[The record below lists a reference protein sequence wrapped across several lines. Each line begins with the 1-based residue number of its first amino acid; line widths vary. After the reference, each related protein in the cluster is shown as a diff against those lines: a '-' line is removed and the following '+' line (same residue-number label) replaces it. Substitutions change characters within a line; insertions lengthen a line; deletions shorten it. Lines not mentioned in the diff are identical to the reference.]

1 MDYFGGKKKRSASK
15 ASRKSS
21 KSKSR
26 SRSRS
31 KSSRGKVERVKK
43 TYTLVSAGGKDK
55 GGEFVGTSPSAAA
68 RKAAKT
74 NLPKKGSGSATV
86 YIRQMTQGKGH
97 NKVFC
102 YNATQRM
109 IDAPEHMRKLGVK
122 GKIREIIVKKKGCPK
137 NVEEM

>member
-1 MDYFGGKKKRSASK
+1 MDYYGGKKRSRSK
-15 ASRKSS
+15 TTQKTKST
-21 KSKSR
+21 KSR

-31 KSSRGKVERVKK
+31 KGKIERVKK
-43 TYTLVSAGGKDK
+43 TYTIVSAGGKDK

-68 RKAAKT
+68 RKAAKV
-74 NLPKKGSGSATV
+74 NLPKKGTGSATV

-137 NVEEM
+137 KVDEM